1 MCSIFKHKTIINIC
15 LKVKQVRVTC
25 RSESVKQIETKQRM
39 KGESP
44 HLCKLQM
51 ESRVLQIAK
60 ADSVINGV
68 YCLNVTQ
75 NVSCLPCLLWCHF
88 ELI

>member
-1 MCSIFKHKTIINIC
+1 M
-15 LKVKQVRVTC
+15 
-25 RSESVKQIETKQRM
+25 KQIETKQRM
-39 KGESP
+39 KGENP

-60 ADSVINGV
+60 ADSVFNGV
-68 YCLNVTQ
+68 YCLNFIQ

-88 ELI
+88 EKFSVETPLTFFDS